1 MHTKLNEFT
10 PSNLTMDL
18 QEKRKK
24 KEIMWMS
31 YLELRACILCTEQKS
46 NEMDGTKKQNE
57 QKI

>member
-1 MHTKLNEFT
+1 MSSHLRI
-10 PSNLTMDL
+10 L
-18 QEKRKK
+18 QWICKKKEKK